1 MSNFLN
7 ENYWTTIP
15 HKEDDLG
22 KYISSITYQSEMT
35 PNEHLNHLLTLRK
48 ESENDMKVIFNEV
61 FSKIKNL
68 LADSETNVDDKDKI
82 ELVYSNKKLLKMKA
96 WMSPLLNELNE
107 ALFFVKIRKTKIRKR
122 VLLRSLSENLEIINE
137 TLKST
142 KEDILYYETHRKI
155 ETDSSSSEN

>member
-1 MSNFLN
+1 
-7 ENYWTTIP
+7 
-15 HKEDDLG
+15 
-22 KYISSITYQSEMT
+22 MT